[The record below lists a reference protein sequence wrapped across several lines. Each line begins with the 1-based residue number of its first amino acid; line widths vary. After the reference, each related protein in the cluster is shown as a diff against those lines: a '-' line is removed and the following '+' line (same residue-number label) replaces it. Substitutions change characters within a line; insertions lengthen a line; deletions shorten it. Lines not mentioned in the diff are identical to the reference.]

1 MKIYLIGYMGSGKST
16 LGKILAQ
23 EQDMNFIDFDDFLEE
38 KEGKSISEIFNEQG
52 EIYFRKKEALY
63 LQELLQGYDNS
74 VISLGGG
81 TPCYGDAMQRINEAE
96 GTSVYINVP
105 VKELASRLW
114 SQREH
119 RPVLKH
125 QDTPEK
131 LEEFVR
137 KHLFE
142 RSFYYNQAVVKIMVK
157 EQGVDEL
164 IAELKTKLF

>member
-38 KEGKSISEIFNEQG
+38 KEGKSIPEIFNEQG

-142 RSFYYNQAVVKIMVK
+142 RSFYYNQAVVKNNGEGARCRRTHSRV
-157 EQGVDEL
+157 ED
-164 IAELKTKLF
+164 

>member
-1 MKIYLIGYMGSGKST
+1 MGSGKST

-38 KEGKSISEIFNEQG
+38 KEGKSIPEIFNEQG

-81 TPCYGDAMQRINEAE
+81 TPCYGDAMQRIKEAE
-96 GTSVYINVP
+96 GISVYINVP
-105 VKELASRLW
+105 VKELANRLW

-164 IAELKTKLF
+164 IKALKTKLF